1 MDVPIGATGE
11 DEDEEIG
18 AETREDKMLGFIKMQ
33 EDKIWDNILAV
44 LGRRSFV
51 ITVGKEGTLP
61 LVAQIGQMRH
71 EGVHKLCEEVEPGGD
86 SLGGLS

>member
-18 AETREDKMLGFIKMQ
+18 AETREDKMLGIFRMQ
-33 EDKIWDNILAV
+33 GDKIWDNILAV
-44 LGRRSFV
+44 LGHRSYV

-61 LVAQIGQMRH
+61 LIAQIGQMRH
-71 EGVHKLCEEVEPGGD
+71 EGVHKLCEVEPGGD